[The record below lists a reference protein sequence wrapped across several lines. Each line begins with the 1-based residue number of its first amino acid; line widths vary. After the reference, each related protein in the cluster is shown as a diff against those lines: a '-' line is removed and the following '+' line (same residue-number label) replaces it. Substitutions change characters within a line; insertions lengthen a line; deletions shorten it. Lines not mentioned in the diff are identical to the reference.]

1 MEVLMDWDKVKR
13 LRKKVLAEE
22 EAMVKEAI
30 KGDKRRKKM
39 GGPIHAKPKHNSGVR
54 DLEDEQTR
62 KLMEHFGWDPEK
74 AAKRFPKRKDQK
86 KRR

>member
-1 MEVLMDWDKVKR
+1 MDWKKVEE

-22 EAMVKEAI
+22 EELVKEAI

-39 GGPIHAKPKHNSGVR
+39 GGPIHAKAKKSGGVR
-54 DLEDEQTR
+54 NLDEEQER
-62 KLMEHFGWDPEK
+62 RVREFFGWNPD
-74 AAKRFPKRKDQK
+74 KDGKK